1 MMVFRGDIPQIE
13 PFRREESMKKTEK
26 DERSRIALL
35 RYEVIA
41 PLLNRPMPRGAQ
53 NLIIEELSSQ
63 MHLDAQ
69 NRLVYLS
76 KRTIERYLSQYLKF
90 GLEGLKPKVRKEQ
103 GSLKAFPTKALEEA
117 IKLRLAQPEL
127 SADSLIDILR
137 SRNIPGAGQMCVST
151 LNRHFRR
158 LGKDRPTLKR
168 IVKKRYHLFSV
179 EGAHVLWICDVW
191 DGPYLYDEVKGKN
204 RRLRLV
210 AILDSFTRTIVHAE
224 FYFNETRPCV
234 EDTLLKGI
242 LKFGVSERFYV
253 DNARVFRS
261 DHLKRIAAELGF
273 SVQHSRPGEP
283 QGRGRLERWFRTVA
297 EKFEPLLKTQI
308 HSKKITT
315 LEEVNRFLTAWIETR
330 YHARRHSTLKM
341 SPRESLAQA
350 QRDGLC
356 KSRRIDLQSVHEAFL
371 WREKRQ
377 VSSLAAVKIYGNLY
391 EVDETFMGKTVEL
404 RFNPY
409 DLRRILVY
417 FEGVYRGE
425 ARPYQMKNFTEK
437 RVRERKAESQLSLD
451 DVMTSIVEEHKEEIK
466 ERTSLSFAKALG
478 VNRCE

>member
-1 MMVFRGDIPQIE
+1 
-13 PFRREESMKKTEK
+13 MKKLED

-41 PLLNRPMPRGAQ
+41 PLLNRPLPRGAQ
-53 NLIIEELSSQ
+53 NILIEDLTSQ
-63 MHLDAQ
+63 MHLDTK
-69 NRLVYLS
+69 NRLVHLG
-76 KRTIERYLSQYLKF
+76 KRTIERYLSQYQKF

-103 GSLKAFPTKALEEA
+103 GSLKAFPSEVLAEA
-117 IKLRLAQPEL
+117 VKLRLAQPEL
-127 SADSLIDILR
+127 SADSLIDILC
-137 SRNIPGAGQMCVST
+137 SQNIPGAERMCVST

-158 LGKDRPTLKR
+158 LGKDRPALKR
-168 IVKKRYHLFSV
+168 IIKKRYRLLSV

-210 AILDSFTRTIVHAE
+210 AILDSYTRTIVHAE
-224 FYFNETRPCV
+224 FYFNETRPCL
-234 EDTLLKGI
+234 EDTLLKAI
-242 LKFGVSERFYV
+242 LKYGVAERFYV
-253 DNARVFRS
+253 DNAKVFRS

-273 SVQHSRPGEP
+273 VVQHTRVREP
-283 QGRGRLERWFRTVA
+283 QGRGKLERWFRTVA

-315 LEEVNRFLTAWIETR
+315 LAEVNRYLAAWIETR

-341 SPRESLAQA
+341 SPRESLEQA
-350 QRDGLC
+350 KRTGLL
-356 KSRRIDLQSVHEAFL
+356 KSRRLDSQTIHEAFL

-391 EVDETFMGKTVEL
+391 EVDEALMGKTVEL

-409 DLRRILVY
+409 DLKQILVY
-417 FEGVYRGE
+417 FEGVFRGE
-425 ARPYQMKNFTEK
+425 ARPYQMRNFTDR
-437 RVRERKAESQLSLD
+437 RVSERQTESQISLD
-451 DVMTSIVEEHKEEIK
+451 DVMKSIMEEHKETVL
-466 ERTSLSFAKALG
+466 ERSSLSFAKALG
-478 VNRCE
+478 VKRSV

>member
-1 MMVFRGDIPQIE
+1 
-13 PFRREESMKKTEK
+13 MKKPEE

-53 NLIIEELSSQ
+53 NLIIEELASQ
-63 MHLDAQ
+63 MHLDGQ
-69 NRLVYLS
+69 NRLIHLG
-76 KRTIERYLSQYLKF
+76 KRTMERYLSQYLKF

-103 GSLKAFPTKALEEA
+103 GSLKAFPDEALEEA
-117 IKLRLAQPEL
+117 VKLRLAQPEL

-137 SRNIPGAGQMCVST
+137 SRNIPGAEQMCVST

-158 LGKDRPTLKR
+158 LGKDRPALKR
-168 IVKKRYHLFSV
+168 IVKKRYRLLSV

-224 FYFNETRPCV
+224 FYFNETRPCL
-234 EDTLLKGI
+234 EDTLLKAI
-242 LKFGVSERFYV
+242 LKFGLPERFYA

-273 SVQHSRPGEP
+273 LVQHSRPGEP
-283 QGRGRLERWFRTVA
+283 QGRGRIERWFRTVA

-315 LEEVNRFLTAWIETR
+315 LAEVNRFLTAWIETR
-330 YHARRHSTLKM
+330 YHTRRHSTLKM
-341 SPRESLAQA
+341 SPKNCLEQA
-350 QRDGLC
+350 KSAGLL
-356 KSRRIDLQSVHEAFL
+356 KSRKIDFETVHEAFL
-371 WREKRQ
+371 WRERRQ
-377 VSSLAAVKIYGNLY
+377 VSSLSAVKIYGNLY
-391 EVDETFMGKTVEL
+391 VVDESLMGKTVEL

-409 DLRRILVY
+409 DLKQILVY
-417 FEGVYRGE
+417 SEGAYRCE

-437 RVRERKAESQLSLD
+437 RVSERQTESQLSFD
-451 DVMTSIVEEHKEEIK
+451 DVMNSIVAEHKDDVK
-466 ERTSLSFAKALG
+466 ERASLSFAKALG
-478 VNRCE
+478 VKRCE